1 MVDILFSTPVI
12 SSLLVAGCA
21 AFGVSVVVRY
31 MPDRRKLDRTMSRA
45 EKALE
50 KMRRRIATKE
60 ATITQLQAEVK
71 MLQPLYERLSDYHEH
86 LTEMR
91 LELERKDMAE
101 EAKNPD
107 GDDDDDDVIGRR
119 KRPKI

>member
-21 AFGVSVVVRY
+21 AFGVSVVARF
-31 MPDRRKLDRTMSRA
+31 MPDKRKLERTISRA

-50 KMRRRIATKE
+50 KLRQEIATKQ
-60 ATITQLQAEVK
+60 ASITQLQSEVE
-71 MLQPLYERLSDYHEH
+71 MLQPLYERLSGYHEH

-119 KRPKI
+119 KRPRI